1 MNTEKLARTTF
12 VLDLETHEKLQRIS
26 VRLGVSRSSLVRR
39 LLTDPVHFMHGQL
52 AKLPASDDVTL
63 SPEEAAAFSESL
75 QLDLVEFIERIAA
88 DGTTVQ

>member
-1 MNTEKLARTTF
+1 MNTDKLARTTF

-39 LLTDPVHFMHGQL
+39 LLTDPVHFMDDQL
-52 AKLPASDDVTL
+52 AKLPASN
-63 SPEEAAAFSESL
+63 EAAMTPEQAAEFTDSL
-75 QLDLVEFIERIAA
+75 QLDLVDFIERVIS